1 MRKGFT
7 LIELLVVIAIIA
19 ILAAILFPVF
29 ARARAKAQQNNC
41 LSNVKQIQLGLIMYA
56 SDNNQMYPLD
66 QVGLANGGAAAGP
79 AWSSQIL
86 PYIKNSQI
94 FLCPS
99 DTVVT
104 GSVTPPNIVAN
115 PNTVT
120 VQSYGRNSYIAVGGN
135 SPTCNI
141 PLSDA
146 LITYPAE
153 MLGVIDAVVH
163 VIPCGTDVSG
173 NGGSLGTAQNAIGS
187 IVVPVTVRHN
197 NGCNQSYMDGHVKW
211 IAFTNIPDPA
221 LANAYCIVAGGGPV
235 ADQPSAHYWFG
246 KD

>member
-41 LSNVKQIQLGLIMYA
+41 LSNVKQMQLGLIMYA

-66 QVGLANGGAAAGP
+66 VIGGGTPTGP

-86 PYIKNSQI
+86 PYIKNAQI
-94 FLCPS
+94 FICPS
-99 DTVVT
+99 DTIVT
-104 GSVTPPNIVAN
+104 GTIGTTGSLLPGVG
-115 PNTVT
+115 NTVT
-120 VQSYGRNSYIAVGGN
+120 LQSYGRNEYINVGGN
-135 SPTCNI
+135 PGTNTI
-141 PLSDA
+141 PIADS
-146 LITYPAE
+146 LIQYPAE
-153 MLGVIDAVVH
+153 MLGIMDAVQYI
-163 VIPCGTDVSG
+163 IPCGNDTAAA
-173 NGGSLGTAQNAIGS
+173 GGSTATSQMDQASIGTLN
-187 IVVPVTVRHN
+187 VPVTVRHN

-211 IAFTNIPDPA
+211 IAYTNIYDA
-221 LANAYCIVAGGGPV
+221 ITTATASSAGK
-235 ADQPSAHYWFG
+235 HYWWG